1 MRELVDSQ
9 GVESIE
15 VSTRVYTYM
24 HTIKRLAPR
33 LLAGLVLLFGSYQL
47 FAAGVALEEV
57 LQRSEAPDGV
67 VFEIVSG
74 DGDYLRWAIPA
85 VQEQIRQLRQRFPEL
100 PIAVVTHG
108 KEQFAL
114 TRDKQKKYAKVHR
127 GIQSLVK
134 DSNVPVHVCGT
145 YADWHDVSE
154 NEFPDY
160 VDVAAAGPVQ
170 INDYRQLGYLLIKLK
185 RP

>member
-1 MRELVDSQ
+1 
-9 GVESIE
+9 
-15 VSTRVYTYM
+15 M
-24 HTIKRLAPR
+24 HTVKRFAFGFLPG
-33 LLAGLVLLFGSYQL
+33 LLLLFYSYP
-47 FAAGVALEEV
+47 ALATSVDFEEV
-57 LQRSEAPDGV
+57 MQRNEAPDGI

-74 DGDYLRWAIPA
+74 EADYLRQAIPA
-85 VQEQIRQLRQRFPEL
+85 VQTQIKQLRQRFPGL

-114 TRDKQKKYAKVHR
+114 TRDKQKKYAGVHQ

-145 YADWHDVSE
+145 YAGWHDVDE
-154 NEFPDY
+154 TEFPDY

-170 INDYRQLGYLLIKLK
+170 INDYRELGYLLIKVK

>member
-1 MRELVDSQ
+1 MRTVKRFALGFLPGLILLLS
-9 GVESIE
+9 SYPALATS
-15 VSTRVYTYM
+15 VSFEDVM
-24 HTIKRLAPR
+24 
-33 LLAGLVLLFGSYQL
+33 
-47 FAAGVALEEV
+47 
-57 LQRSEAPDGV
+57 QRNEAPDGV

-74 DGDYLRWAIPA
+74 KADYLRRAIPV
-85 VQEQIRQLRQRFPEL
+85 VQTQIEQLRQRFPGL

-114 TRDKQKKYAKVHR
+114 TRDKQKKYAEVHK

-145 YADWHDVSE
+145 YADWNGVGE
-154 NEFPDY
+154 TEFPDY

-170 INDYRQLGYLLIKLK
+170 INDYRELGYLLIKVK
-185 RP
+185 HP